1 MFLSFF
7 LSTRPRRRHRSP
19 TRSFGRSFVRSF
31 ENQIKINSNLL
42 RPSRARLARRE
53 AKRRSPN
60 RRGVSVCAHALAL
73 APRIPSG
80 TARRDPSSYASS
92 SRRRR
97 TVVAPTTTRRV
108 LPSRPASPVP
118 SLPRRRGRRRREHDD
133 DVDDSPTFEISTL
146 YEHSVQ
152 CEEMKKKKTAPFT
165 DSTSPDPDLTRLE
178 RVPVGRSVGR
188 VRVRVRFRFRFRV
201 GNGKNGKN
209 RKNGKGAAPCASTSE
224 DG

>member
-19 TRSFGRSFVRSF
+19 TRSFVRSFVRLKIKSKSI
-31 ENQIKINSNLL
+31 QIS
-42 RPSRARLARRE
+42 SARLAPVSRVE
-53 AKRRSPN
+53 KRRDVRRTDAVSPCVRTRSRSLRVSRPVPPVET
-60 RRGVSVCAHALAL
+60 RR
-73 APRIPSG
+73 P
-80 TARRDPSSYASS
+80 T
-92 SRRRR
+92 RRRR
-97 TVVAPTTTRRV
+97 VVVAPSSLQRPRV
-108 LPSRPASPVP
+108 AFSRHD
-118 SLPRRRGRRRREHDD
+118 PRRRCPPSLDDVDDDDDEHDD

-188 VRVRVRFRFRFRV
+188 VRVRVRVRFRFRV